1 MDCFGW
7 VNRIIRTPDGKGYCN
22 ITDEELVGMIEY
34 YIKEIQRMQH
44 LTEETIKML
53 ENRTCRITQQF
64 NDLRGK
70 MPASATKNME
80 E

>member
-1 MDCFGW
+1 MDCFRW
-7 VNRIIRTPDGKGYCN
+7 LNRIKRTPNGEYYCD
-22 ITDEELVGMIEY
+22 ITDEELVGMIEH
-34 YIKEIQRMQH
+34 YIKEAQKMQH
-44 LTEETIKML
+44 LAEESIKML
-53 ENRTCRITQQF
+53 ENRTCHITQQF